1 MFGTDAKTAWL
12 QRILH
17 PDRKLKARK
26 THEAVKTAAS
36 KESLEQPFFRGFYRS
51 MRDPKGPLID
61 CYRERL
67 RLAERGEERELA
79 FVQSGLYHGLLL
91 WIKSLRTQAFRQNC
105 GYRSTHTHF
114 PKARFLENA
123 TTWRRPRRA
132 LAACFNK
139 RFIS

>member
-1 MFGTDAKTAWL
+1 
-12 QRILH
+12 
-17 PDRKLKARK
+17 
-26 THEAVKTAAS
+26 
-36 KESLEQPFFRGFYRS
+36 

-79 FVQSGLYHGLLL
+79 FVQSGLCHGLLL
-91 WIKSLRTQAFRQNC
+91 WIKRLRTQAFRQNC

-132 LAACFNK
+132 LA
-139 RFIS
+139 ISLKTSDLLDNDYYSHL